1 MKVGIHPKYDLVKVI
16 CACGATFTTRST
28 SGDRSGELH
37 VEICSSCHPFF
48 TGRQKLVDT
57 EGRVDRFQRKMA
69 KSKAIQEQMK
79 KSKN

>member
-1 MKVGIHPKYDLVKVI
+1 
-16 CACGATFTTRST
+16 
-28 SGDRSGELH
+28 
-37 VEICSSCHPFF
+37 
-48 TGRQKLVDT
+48 VDT